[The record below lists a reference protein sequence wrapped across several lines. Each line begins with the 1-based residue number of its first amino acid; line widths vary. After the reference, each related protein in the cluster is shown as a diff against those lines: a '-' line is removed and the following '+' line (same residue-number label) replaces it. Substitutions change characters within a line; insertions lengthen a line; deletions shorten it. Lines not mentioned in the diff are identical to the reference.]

1 MTQAPVVTNEVH
13 PVRPPF
19 IRTAITGVLMG
30 LANLVPGVSG
40 GTMVVVMGLYDDFVS
55 AIANLTRLRMSRRNI
70 VFLAILVITA
80 ALAIGLFAGILGSA
94 VRDHRMAMF
103 SLFIGM
109 TLGGAPTLWR
119 MIGRLTPPA
128 VGGMVAG
135 FAIMVLVALT
145 KQADPIAPESATNG
159 VQQVS
164 NQYGLDVLAGVLG
177 ISAMVLPGVSGAYM
191 LLIIGRYE
199 AILTAISMAKSF
211 VLSGGQDGSPGDFL
225 GILVPVAIGAVLG
238 LVVLSN
244 FLKWLLH
251 RYPAFTIGA
260 LLGVLL
266 GSVVG
271 IWPFHAE
278 SGVRDW
284 AFGALLAAVG
294 FLATMMLARIKA

>member
-1 MTQAPVVTNEVH
+1 MTQASVVTNEVR
-13 PVRPPF
+13 PARPPF

-55 AIANLTRLRMSRRNI
+55 AIANLTRLRVNRRN
-70 VFLAILVITA
+70 VFFLAILVITA
-80 ALAIGLFAGILGSA
+80 ALAIGLFAGILGAA

-109 TLGGAPTLWR
+109 TLGGAPTLYR
-119 MIGRLTPPA
+119 MIGRITPPA
-128 VGGMVAG
+128 VGGILLG
-135 FAIMVLVALT
+135 FALMVLIAMT
-145 KQADPIAPESATNG
+145 KQAEPSTPTAAVNG
-159 VQQVS
+159 SEQVS

-177 ISAMVLPGVSGAYM
+177 ISAMVLPGISGAYM
-191 LLIIGRYE
+191 LLVIGRYE
-199 AILTAISMAKSF
+199 AILTAIAVAKSY
-211 VLSGGQDGSPGDFL
+211 VLSGGKEGSPGDFL
-225 GILVPVAIGAVLG
+225 GILVPVAIGAILG

-260 LLGVLL
+260 LLGILL

-271 IWPFHAE
+271 IWPFNVT
-278 SGVRDW
+278 SDVGDW
-284 AFGALLAAVG
+284 AFGALLAAAG
-294 FLATMMLARIKA
+294 FAATMMLARIKA